1 MQDNKAVNLP
11 LVRRLEAVSFRA
23 WPASSVIYDG
33 SWQIRLTGSHPSKR
47 INCVVPLDP
56 SDYGNSALRLEKA
69 RKRFEDFGRPL
80 VVRET
85 TLMPRQLVD
94 FLSADGWSVF
104 EEVMVMTADLS
115 SMELP
120 ETLVSL
126 PSHDI
131 GRFVEASIKV
141 SDGDPALR
149 PAIAEIV
156 SSIKPTLGLFINE
169 EVEGNPLATM
179 ICVQDNDLAGVISLD
194 VEKSQRKKGLGTQVL
209 SSALRWARISGAKT
223 AWLQVVSTNAPA
235 IALYQKFGFSEAYRY
250 RYWRRGSGE

>member
-1 MQDNKAVNLP
+1 M
-11 LVRRLEAVSFRA
+11 
-23 WPASSVIYDG
+23 IYDG

-56 SDYGNSALRLEKA
+56 SDYGNCAVRLEKA

-85 TLMPRQLVD
+85 TLMPPQLKD
-94 FLSADGWSVF
+94 FLVKDGWSMV
-104 EEVMVMTADLS
+104 EEVKVMTADLAG
-115 SMELP
+115 MELP

-141 SDGDPALR
+141 SDGDPTLR
-149 PAIAEIV
+149 PAIAEIL

-169 EVEGNPLATM
+169 EAGGSALATV
-179 ICVQDNDLAGVISLD
+179 ICVQDNDLAGILSLD
-194 VEKSQRKKGLGTQVL
+194 VEKSQRKKGLGTQL
-209 SSALRWARISGAKT
+209 MASALRWARISGAKS

-235 IALYQKFGFSEAYRY
+235 IALYEKFGFTEAYSY
-250 RYWRRGSGE
+250 RYWRKAGEE

>member
-1 MQDNKAVNLP
+1 MHESAVNLP

-47 INCVVPLDP
+47 INSVVPLDP
-56 SDYGNSALRLEKA
+56 SDYGNCAIRLEKA

-85 TLMPRQLVD
+85 TLMPPQLAD
-94 FLSADGWSVF
+94 FLIEDGWNVF
-104 EEVMVMTADLS
+104 EEVKVMTADISAL
-115 SMELP
+115 ELP

-131 GRFVEASIKV
+131 GRFVEASLKV
-141 SDGDPALR
+141 SGGDPALR
-149 PAIAEIV
+149 PAVAEIV

-169 EVEGNPLATM
+169 EVEGSPLCDRNLRTGQRSRRHSFARRCQRPPAQRSWHANARIGLAVGPYQWCENGLAT
-179 ICVQDNDLAGVISLD
+179 GRFH
-194 VEKSQRKKGLGTQVL
+194 QRSGDR
-209 SSALRWARISGAKT
+209 AL
-223 AWLQVVSTNAPA
+223 
-235 IALYQKFGFSEAYRY
+235 
-250 RYWRRGSGE
+250 

>member
-1 MQDNKAVNLP
+1 MHDSAVNLP

-47 INCVVPLDP
+47 INSVVPLDP
-56 SDYGNSALRLEKA
+56 SDYGNCAIRLERA

-85 TLMPRQLVD
+85 TLMPPQLAD
-94 FLSADGWSVF
+94 FLIEDGWNVF
-104 EEVMVMTADLS
+104 EEVKVMTADISAL
-115 SMELP
+115 ELP

-131 GRFVEASIKV
+131 GRFVEASLKV
-141 SDGDPALR
+141 SCGDPALR
-149 PAIAEIV
+149 PAVAEIV

-169 EVEGNPLATM
+169 EVEGSPLATA
-179 ICVQDNDLAGVISLD
+179 ICVQDNDLAGILSLD
-194 VEKSQRKKGLGTQVL
+194 VASGHRRSGLGTQML
-209 SSALRWARISGAKT
+209 ASALRWARISGART

-235 IALYQKFGFSEAYRY
+235 IALYEKFGFTQAYTY
-250 RYWRRGSGE
+250 RYWQKAGDK